1 MTDTAIQSHPYIS
14 VITIN
19 FNDCIG
25 LERTIRSVISQT
37 YSGFEYIII
46 DGGSGDGSKD
56 IIEKYKNHFSYWV
69 SEPDNGIYHAM
80 NKGVKQAKGEYCL
93 FLNSGDFLCNP
104 NTLNIAAQEL
114 KVVGADICT
123 GTLLCKKENYI
134 SGVIFPPKNVTL
146 MLFKGGLEHQ
156 ATFTKRVWLEKIPFA
171 EDTKIVGDWQQF
183 ITCISI
189 NGASYAPIK
198 CPISI
203 YDTSGVSTL
212 ESNYKKIHT
221 ERKKF
226 QSQFVSPW
234 LLEEIKTILSSDIH
248 LFTINKN
255 NHSILFTL
263 IKYIKKLQTQPAK
276 YWYKIKYNKK
286 LKESLQTSKASKEN

>member
-1 MTDTAIQSHPYIS
+1 MKNKAIQSHPYIS

-25 LERTIRSVISQT
+25 LERTIQSVVLQT
-37 YSGFEYIII
+37 YSDFEYIII
-46 DGGSGDGSKD
+46 DGGSTDGSKEV
-56 IIEKYKNHFSYWV
+56 IEKYKNNFSYWI

-93 FLNSGDFLCNP
+93 FMNAGDFLCNP
-104 NTLNIAAQEL
+104 NTLNIAVQEL
-114 KVVGADICT
+114 KDVGTDICT

-134 SGVIFPPKNVTL
+134 SGVIFPPKDVTL
-146 MLFKGGLEHQ
+146 MLFKRGLAHQ

-171 EDTKIVGDWQQF
+171 ENTKITGDWQQF

-203 YDTSGVSTL
+203 YDTSGVSTI
-212 ESNYKKIHT
+212 ESNHNKIQA
-221 ERKKF
+221 ERNQF

-234 LLEEIKTILSSDIH
+234 LSEEIKTIISPNTH
-248 LFTINKN
+248 LFTISKKK
-255 NHSILFTL
+255 HPLLFIL
-263 IKYIKKLQTQPAK
+263 IKYIKKFRTQPAK

-286 LKESLQTSKASKEN
+286 LKESLQACEASKEN